1 MDINDTIYAHAACA
15 DEASKPRQ
23 SGLADGEK
31 AAGSCLDADAARA
44 EEEGPRLGERARRR
58 RSETPGRNIPGSR
71 AVS

>member
-1 MDINDTIYAHAACA
+1 MDIHDTIYAHAECA

-44 EEEGPRLGERARRR
+44 E
-58 RSETPGRNIPGSR
+58 
-71 AVS
+71 